1 EKAMAAQLDFCEGNE
16 HYFKELPELVAS
28 GKISMTQLETATR
41 DVLRTKILSGMIDGQ
56 PVVSAETRDCPAHRE
71 LVYESG
77 LKSLVLLKNEKDI
90 LPLNP
95 KIKTIALIGPNAA
108 NLPLDGHSS
117 SAVIPSYTIT
127 VQQGIETLIG
137 SNRVQ
142 YAKGCDINSTNRA
155 GFAAAMEIARHA
167 DVVIFAGGLDNTV
180 EGEEYFIKG
189 DRLNGSVD
197 LPGVQNELINEI
209 AAVNPNVVLV
219 VISGG
224 TCAVNKVIQNVKG
237 LLYAFYPGQEGG
249 RAIANVLFG
258 RENPSGKLPVTM
270 PKNDSQLPPRN
281 TDFRNVVTSGVGY
294 RWFDRQKAEPEFA
307 FGSGLSYTKFAYRRI
322 RVTPEKAKAGQEIV
336 VTVDVENT
344 GKRSG
349 EEVVQLY
356 LASEKLDTQ
365 VAMPPKQ
372 LKGFARIQI
381 APGKTKRVTFRP
393 SPEDL
398 YVFDA
403 DRSRYFVPAG
413 NYRVMVGGA
422 SDQLPLTGSFS
433 LRPTAERPDLQV
445 ANIRTIPAFPK
456 AGDQVIF
463 VASILNRGTGP
474 TPAGS
479 IPHVDFKVDG
489 QLAAVADG
497 GFKSIPA
504 GGMVM
509 VSSRAAALK
518 RSPWTAHDGHFR
530 IIAEVNGGEAIP
542 ETTAAN
548 NSCEATLDLPGG
560 KVLPSNL

>member
-1 EKAMAAQLDFCEGNE
+1 
-16 HYFKELPELVAS
+16 
-28 GKISMTQLETATR
+28 
-41 DVLRTKILSGMIDGQ
+41 
-56 PVVSAETRDCPAHRE
+56 
-71 LVYESG
+71 
-77 LKSLVLLKNEKDI
+77 
-90 LPLNP
+90 
-95 KIKTIALIGPNAA
+95 
-108 NLPLDGHSS
+108 
-117 SAVIPSYTIT
+117 
-127 VQQGIETLIG
+127 
-137 SNRVQ
+137 
-142 YAKGCDINSTNRA
+142 
-155 GFAAAMEIARHA
+155 
-167 DVVIFAGGLDNTV
+167 VVIFAGGLDNTV